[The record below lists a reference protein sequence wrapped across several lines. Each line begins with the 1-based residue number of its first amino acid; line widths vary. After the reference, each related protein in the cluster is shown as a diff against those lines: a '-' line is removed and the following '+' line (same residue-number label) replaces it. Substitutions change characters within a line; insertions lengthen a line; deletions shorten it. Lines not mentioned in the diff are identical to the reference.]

1 MRNIELL
8 IQDWKAN
15 IVEPIIKVN
24 NLEKITDTALQISRI
39 LYNNDLNL
47 EKILNEINIMHKELN
62 NKIIAK
68 STNENIKRP
77 TQIIEIINEFMFKE
91 KGFRSNIYDYQNP
104 MNNLLNIVLEKK
116 IGIPITLS
124 IIYISLGNSI
134 DFKLYPVNFPGCFL
148 VKHIL
153 DDKGDEIIIDPF
165 SQGRIMDDYTL
176 KNILDKLIPYKN
188 IPLTKILVNKATL
201 SQVSIRLLNNMK
213 ESFFETQDYERLNIA
228 NEMIL
233 SINAQNPYAIR
244 DKGIILSS
252 KNPEKATELLI
263 KYLEI
268 EPEATDADAILNII
282 KNLRKKSL

>member
-1 MRNIELL
+1 ML

>member
-8 IQDWKAN
+8 IQDWKTN

-134 DFKLYPVNFPGCFL
+134 DFKLYPVSFPGCFL
-148 VKHIL
+148 VKHVL

-165 SQGRIMDDYTL
+165 NQGRIMDDYSL

-233 SINAQNPYAIR
+233 SIDAQNPYAIR

-282 KNLRKKSL
+282 KNLKKKSL